1 MKDDNIELEAKLT
14 SIHPL
19 INGSFSLI
27 FRTNSLESSDKLSIL
42 QYHQKTGKLYFSKD
56 TVKDN
61 KVSRIDNTEQ
71 TQLQRLKTQ
80 LKQKYDI
87 LNINKPFQEWYIEQL
102 NDVIKSIRDYKI
114 IQ

>member
-27 FRTNSLESSDKLSIL
+27 FKTNPLEDTDKLSIL
-42 QYHQKTGKLYFSKD
+42 QYHQKTGKLYFSKGN
-56 TVKDN
+56 VKDS

-87 LNINKPFQEWYIEQL
+87 LNINEPFQEWYIEQL